1 MTPET
6 LVSLASVIV
15 LVAVQWGWMRGQ
27 IATLSRRMDAHDD
40 TRERLARIE
49 AKLDYITPHKPNA

>member
-1 MTPET
+1 MTTDT
-6 LVSLASVIV
+6 LISVASIIT

-27 IATLSRRMDAHDD
+27 IATLSRRLDAHDD

-49 AKLDYITPHKPNA
+49 AKLDFIKPQNLRP